1 MGESGATYTFTG
13 QYAAAPLKEADH
25 TQPPYLYAMTGGELK
40 RPNPANTNGIPLG
53 TFRWWLQ
60 VTPDT
65 DSQETMFSIGKIDHS
80 GTTDV
85 ERIIIDLDEI
95 EGIDIYYDLGGRRV
109 ENPTNG
115 IYIVNGKKILIK

>member
-1 MGESGATYTFTG
+1 
-13 QYAAAPLKEADH
+13 
-25 TQPPYLYAMTGGELK
+25 
-40 RPNPANTNGIPLG
+40 
-53 TFRWWLQ
+53 
-60 VTPDT
+60 
-65 DSQETMFSIGKIDHS
+65 MFSTGKIDHS
-80 GTTDV
+80 STTDV